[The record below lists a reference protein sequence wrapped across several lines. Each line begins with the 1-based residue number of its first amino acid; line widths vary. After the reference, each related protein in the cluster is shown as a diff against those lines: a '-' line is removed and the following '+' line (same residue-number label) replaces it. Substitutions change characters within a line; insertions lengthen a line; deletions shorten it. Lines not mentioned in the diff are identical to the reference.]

1 MGTTYELMAKNC
13 LIWGRYLEVGKGRN
27 REEIKKKCLKW
38 YLHGRL
44 KECVASKLQE
54 QQTMKFKNLF

>member
-27 REEIKKKCLKW
+27 REEIKKK
-38 YLHGRL
+38 
-44 KECVASKLQE
+44 
-54 QQTMKFKNLF
+54 MFKMVFTWKAKRMCSQ